1 MSGAGKAG
9 STPST
14 PGAGGGGGDEV
25 RFRGTWNVS
34 VPNASPVQQFV
45 PPSVPGQTAGAWAAR
60 WGVGKDQRATV
71 TGGAAGAGAGA
82 SADVDAVTEEEEA
95 GAQAAAE
102 AAAAAA
108 AAAEAAA
115 AAAEADRIAE
125 AELEFGRQQE
135 AEAAAA
141 LAEAEAAEAV
151 EAAAMAAKAGAR
163 AQAEAET
170 SAKAE
175 TTAAETEAAAAT
187 AAAAAADGD
196 ESKPLP
202 AAATPPAAALKVAQP
217 KQQQQQQQQQRPS
230 AEAGSKTAS
239 LRRQLAYYSR
249 ANAASVERVKK
260 ARGLGADGRPRRR
273 GSLGGGGGAAAA
285 AAATA
290 APSLPHAGDAAGSGG
305 VTVPPIAVG
314 ASLAAALLLD
324 GADLAARAGDRFDA
338 ACELASKAARAEA
351 PPDADALHAAHLYT
365 EAGTMLLRIVAA
377 AMARDGGDGDAEMK
391 GPVRAK
397 ALELL
402 EAAVRC
408 KRAAGLTVGPAPQTP
423 SSASTSTGP
432 LSPGRSPRMARHAP
446 PFSAARP
453 GVKTVEVPV
462 CDSVLL
468 RLRKEKL
475 LGPEVGTG
483 TASAAASSAN
493 MGANDASAELLR
505 LRYTAVTEPDPAK
518 FDAAGYRLR
527 ALQIGREIR
536 LLVVVTMYNEDAVE
550 LRRTLR
556 GVGRNLRVL
565 SNLFGASA
573 WQEVL
578 VVVVVDGRAAAD
590 VGALAWLHR
599 ALGAFDAEAMA
610 IGSMGLDVAMH
621 LFEVTACLN
630 GAFGAEATHGGY
642 DGLDGS
648 RGGGGLDAD
657 DEAYDASQD
666 DYFDGAKVGN
676 GNSGGEGGNGSSA
689 DGGDDADAA
698 CFAPGR
704 KGGSGRGR
712 LAQLMGGT
720 GLGRDGPWAEDTP
733 PLQLALALKE
743 KNGGKLDSHAWFFEA
758 FAAQT
763 DPKFVVLLDVGTV
776 PAPASIFRLLRPME
790 RDERI
795 AGVCGELAAYRP
807 SLTNFVV
814 ASQHF
819 EYKISNVLDRAL
831 GSVVGFIDVLPGAFS
846 AYRYEAIKGGGGNG
860 NGNGNGN
867 GSGSASGSG
876 LNVPL
881 PPGAAAETPPRR
893 GHVRGGGGGGGAQV
907 GFASVSESGDWK
919 RAALMAQAAG
929 AARRAGEDGPLGE
942 YFLSIS
948 QTKEELGPFRG
959 NMHLAE
965 DRILCFE
972 LIARDGAGWL
982 LHYAKGAVAHTDV
995 PETLS
1000 GLIKQRRRWLN
1011 GAFFAT
1017 LHGMRNFGR
1026 VLRNAEHPLWRKCL
1040 ISAQLCYTVA
1050 ALVMSWFLLSNLYLT
1065 LVYICDEGV
1074 GAKHVG
1080 GGMVCAAVESGYVG
1094 ATVVQLLLA
1103 LGNKPG
1109 DAVAATLN
1117 HACCC
1122 YYAGTMLLLLVLSA
1136 LPLASPDF
1144 WTPAGAAHAG
1154 CDQFL
1159 SPHGCQFGEPNGP
1172 CYIRLGDINVCTPYG
1187 TDGKTCPVIPLGSG
1201 TGNVTG
1207 PGGGP
1212 GGFGNLTAATAA
1224 CVHACAGSAA
1234 YLALSVSGSLGLYL
1248 LAAAAHGELCAVASC
1263 MVQYLAMLPTLVLRP
1278 LATRDYS
1285 HFLALYLL
1293 TTARL
1298 FPPTP
1303 R

>member
-1 MSGAGKAG
+1 MSGTPPSGGDGGGGGGKAG

-14 PGAGGGGGDEV
+14 PGAGGGGDEV

-45 PPSVPGQTAGAWAAR
+45 PPSVPGQAAPDMGAWAAR
-60 WGVGKDQRATV
+60 WGVGKEQRATV
-71 TGGAAGAGAGA
+71 TGRATDADADADAAAAA
-82 SADVDAVTEEEEA
+82 EEVAEA
-95 GAQAAAE
+95 KAAAE
-102 AAAAAA
+102 AAAVAAAAA

-115 AAAEADRIAE
+115 AALEADRIAE

-135 AEAAAA
+135 SEAAAA
-141 LAEAEAAEAV
+141 LAEAEAAEAA
-151 EAAAMAAKAGAR
+151 EAAAAAEAEAR
-163 AQAEAET
+163 AQAEAEA

-175 TTAAETEAAAAT
+175 TKAAETEAAAA
-187 AAAAAADGD
+187 AATDGD

-202 AAATPPAAALKVAQP
+202 AAATPPPATLKVVQP
-217 KQQQQQQQQQRPS
+217 KQQQQQQQQRQRRPS

-273 GSLGGGGGAAAA
+273 GSLGGGGGGGGAAAA
-285 AAATA
+285 AAAA
-290 APSLPHAGDAAGSGG
+290 NASPLPHPMGD
-305 VTVPPIAVG
+305 VTVPPIAAG
-314 ASLAAALLLD
+314 ASLAAASLLD
-324 GADLAARAGDRFDA
+324 GVDLAGVRAGDRFDA

-351 PPDADALHAAHLYT
+351 APDADALHAAHLYT
-365 EAGTMLLRIVAA
+365 EAGRMLLRIVAA

-408 KRAAGLTVGPAPQTP
+408 KRAAGLTVGLALQTP
-423 SSASTSTGP
+423 ATASASAAGP
-432 LSPGRSPRMARHAP
+432 LSPGRSPRMAQRHAP
-446 PFSAARP
+446 PFSAAQAARP
-453 GVKTVEVPV
+453 DVKTVEVPV
-462 CDSVLL
+462 CDSVLQ

-475 LGPEVGTG
+475 LGPAVGTT
-483 TASAAASSAN
+483 TAGCAASSSSSAN
-493 MGANDASAELLR
+493 VEANDASAELLR

-666 DYFDGAKVGN
+666 DYFDGAKVG
-676 GNSGGEGGNGSSA
+676 GNSGGERGNGGGG
-689 DGGDDADAA
+689 GGDGADAA
-698 CFAPGR
+698 CFAPGPG
-704 KGGSGRGR
+704 GGSGSRGR
-712 LAQLMGGT
+712 LSQLMGGT

-807 SLTNFVV
+807 SLMNFVV

-846 AYRYEAIKGGGGNG
+846 AYRYEAIKGGGG
-860 NGNGNGN
+860 GNGNGN
-867 GSGSASGSG
+867 GSNDNRASSSSSSSSSASGSG

-893 GHVRGGGGGGGAQV
+893 GHVRGGGGGGGGGGGAQV

-919 RAALMAQAAG
+919 RAALLAQAAG

-995 PETLS
+995 PESLS

-1050 ALVMSWFLLSNLYLT
+1050 TLVMSWFLLSNLYLT

-1074 GAKHVG
+1074 GAKHIG
-1080 GGMVCAAVESGYVG
+1080 GDMVCAAVESGYVG

-1136 LPLASPDF
+1136 MPLASTDF
-1144 WTPAGAAHAG
+1144 WTPAGAVLHAG
-1154 CDQFL
+1154 CNQFL
-1159 SPHGCQFGEPNGP
+1159 SPHGCQLGEPNGP
-1172 CYIRLGDINVCTPYG
+1172 CYVRVGDINVCTAYG
-1187 TDGKTCPVIPLGSG
+1187 ADGKTCPVIHLGSG
-1201 TGNVTG
+1201 SGNITG

-1212 GGFGNLTAATAA
+1212 GGGFGNLTAATTA

-1263 MVQYLAMLPTLVLRP
+1263 MVQYLAMLPT
-1278 LATRDYS
+1278 
-1285 HFLALYLL
+1285 
-1293 TTARL
+1293 
-1298 FPPTP
+1298 
-1303 R
+1303 